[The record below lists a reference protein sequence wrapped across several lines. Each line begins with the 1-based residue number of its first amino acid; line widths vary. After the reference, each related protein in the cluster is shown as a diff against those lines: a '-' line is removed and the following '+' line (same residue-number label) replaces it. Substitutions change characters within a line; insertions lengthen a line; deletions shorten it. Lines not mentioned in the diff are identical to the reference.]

1 MRLYEI
7 KQNISNVAAYRYLIE
22 LSILNEIE
30 KSKLEWISEQSSDRE
45 ESIKKR
51 SQNPESL
58 RSSKVEF
65 RAKEI
70 ARNQESEKI
79 VDGKPRSKDKEGREK
94 KSKSENKE
102 DHNQETEIRKQKRSK
117 GRLYMN
123 NNVLS
128 YNR

>member
-30 KSKLEWISEQSSDRE
+30 KSKLDWISEQSSDRE

-51 SQNPESL
+51 RQNPESL

-79 VDGKPRSKDKEGREK
+79 VSRQVFDMGFEPNILQVPKLIRRF
-94 KSKSENKE
+94 SE
-102 DHNQETEIRKQKRSK
+102 HS
-117 GRLYMN
+117 
-123 NNVLS
+123 
-128 YNR
+128 